1 MNILQISKYFY
12 PALSF
17 GGPIQSTYNLSKYLV
32 NRGHKVVVYATDALD
47 ISSNARIK
55 EEHQL
60 VDGIEVFY
68 FHNVAKLYGVFI
80 SPSMIQALRK
90 SISSFDVV
98 HLHEYRTFQNLAF
111 YYLNRNRV
119 PYVLSCHGEFSY
131 KKESWDWLLLR
142 RMFEFG
148 FGKKLVND
156 ASKLLALSKFEAAQY
171 LDGGIRE
178 NKIAVIPN
186 GVALEDFSDVSL
198 TSAFRKSFG
207 IDDEEVVLY
216 LGRIHKDKGIEFL
229 VKAFAFVS
237 ERRKSIKLVIAGP
250 DDGFLGPLNKIVR
263 ELNLTS
269 KVIFTGSLNRKQ
281 VLAAYNSAAV
291 VVYASMQEGF
301 GLVPLEAGMMC
312 KPVIVSDA
320 PAMDFVRRGNF
331 GLTVKYGSV
340 LQLKEALEI
349 ILNNPELSR
358 EMGKN
363 GKKFVT
369 ENYGWDVIGKRIE
382 NIYYDIS
389 K

>member
-1 MNILQISKYFY
+1 MFER
-12 PALSF
+12 SF
-17 GGPIQSTYNLSKYLV
+17 GN
-32 NRGHKVVVYATDALD
+32 
-47 ISSNARIK
+47 
-55 EEHQL
+55 
-60 VDGIEVFY
+60 
-68 FHNVAKLYGVFI
+68 
-80 SPSMIQALRK
+80 
-90 SISSFDVV
+90 
-98 HLHEYRTFQNLAF
+98 
-111 YYLNRNRV
+111 
-119 PYVLSCHGEFSY
+119 
-131 KKESWDWLLLR
+131 
-142 RMFEFG
+142 
-148 FGKKLVND
+148 KLVND
-156 ASKLLALSKFEAAQY
+156 ASKLLALSKFEATQY

-186 GVALEDFSDVSL
+186 GVAPEDFSDASL

-207 IDDEEVVLY
+207 INDEEVVLY

-229 VKAFAFVS
+229 VKAFAFLS

-250 DDGFLGPLNKIVR
+250 DDGFLGPLKKIVR

-269 KVIFTGSLNRKQ
+269 KVIFTGSLNHKQ

-301 GLVPLEAGMMC
+301 GLVPLEAGMMS

-320 PAMDFVRRGNF
+320 PAMDFVKRGNF

-349 ILNNPELSR
+349 ILNNPELSM

-363 GKKFVT
+363 GHKFVT

-382 NIYYDIS
+382 NMYYDIS
-389 K
+389 R